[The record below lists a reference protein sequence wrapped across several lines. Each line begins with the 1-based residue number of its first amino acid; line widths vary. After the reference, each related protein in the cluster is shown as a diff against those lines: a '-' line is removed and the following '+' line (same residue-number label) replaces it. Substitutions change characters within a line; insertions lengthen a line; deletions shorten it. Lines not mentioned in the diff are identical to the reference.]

1 MGSFKTWLVAA
12 ASLVAATA
20 SWASGAQT
28 LLSTLDRGA
37 QPPVKPNVSVRL
49 VSEYQG
55 LTPQANNRLAV
66 VFEHE
71 PGWHTYWRMPGDA
84 GLPTQFNF
92 TAPADLQI
100 SEPRFP
106 LPERMASQGLV
117 NFGYGGTTVFPFT
130 IDVPR
135 FPEGHSA
142 KIQVHVSYLA
152 CRDVCIPG
160 ESTAEI
166 QLPYAVAPAA
176 TPDATVI
183 EAAQRAVPEVAN
195 IDGLHA
201 VYEDDRLKVTIPASS
216 VHIEKT
222 LTFFPL
228 QEYAIALLKEPQYTR
243 EKDGT
248 QSLLLTMAPEFA
260 KAPSPTLPGVLVA
273 DGGPT
278 SNGWAIET
286 ALPLTQGTVPVPPA
300 FTGSLPIPETDV
312 SVTTLT
318 ALLFA
323 FLGGLILNLMP
334 CVFPILSLKI
344 LQLVEGYRRGEKLLP
359 HGLAFTAGV
368 LVTMAVLSGALLTL
382 RGIGM
387 ALGWGFQLQSPWVV
401 SLLIVLF
408 VAITL
413 NLLGV
418 FEFTAATHL
427 ADSRAARNAPKSGVK
442 SSFFTGMLAVIVAS
456 PCTAPFMGAALGYA
470 VTQPAVEALA
480 VFLSLGLGMA
490 LPWLLLCI
498 FPGWSRLL
506 PRPGAWMDIFRKVMA
521 IPMALAVVWLGWVL
535 SKQINLNGML
545 LMLAACG
552 ATAIFLWLLGR
563 EQWGRGRNRLLMAV
577 TACVTTG
584 IIGVVATGMFDRNGT
599 VSSQGHWQPWSD
611 QAVKTALAEGRPVF
625 VDFTAAWC
633 VTCQANKVA
642 ALNRDEVQAAF
653 AKHNFVLLVG
663 DWTNHDPA
671 ITEILSHFGR
681 SGVPLYLIY
690 RPDGTVNVL
699 PELLT
704 PGIVTQAVEKP

>member
-117 NFGYGGTTVFPFT
+117 NFGYGGMTVFPFT

-135 FPEGHSA
+135 FPEGRSA

-160 ESTAEI
+160 ESMAEI

-195 IDGLHA
+195 IDGLRA

-286 ALPLTQGTVPVPPA
+286 ALPLTKGTVPVPPA

-470 VTQPAVEALA
+470 VTQPAVEALV

-577 TACVTTG
+577 TAFVTTG

-599 VSSQGHWQPWSD
+599 VSGQGHWQPWSD

-671 ITEILSHFGR
+671 ITEILSRFGR